1 MRKRLMA
8 VVLAV
13 TGALIPG
20 LALAYSVQTI
30 TIDGDINGDLI
41 CAGSTVNVN
50 GAVHG
55 DVICAGQLVSVNGP
69 VDGSVRLAGQS
80 VSVNNTVGRNATLAG
95 QAITLG
101 TAGHVSG
108 DLGTWGQTV
117 SLTGAVDKDVYGGM
131 QTLSLGAAS
140 GPVDVKVQTLALSAD
155 AKVNGDLKYMSDQT
169 FDVDKTKV
177 IGAITRTAPPVNKT
191 QRQAMSTTAGFA
203 FRLYWIIATL
213 VTALVLTW
221 LVPRLFGRASRVLLE
236 RPWQSLG
243 WGVLISIF
251 GPFAFLLL
259 LLSII
264 GIPLALLWLLTWLF
278 VMGLGSMVAGV
289 AVGRWLLHRADWHQD
304 SLPLAALFGVPLVVI
319 LCSIP
324 GVGGLVALVA
334 LSWAAGGLAQ
344 AAVASRA

>member
-20 LALAYSVQTI
+20 LALAYSVQANQNVTVPKGETKTGTFYATGQTI

-80 VSVNNTVGRNATLAG
+80 VSVNNTVGR
-95 QAITLG
+95 
-101 TAGHVSG
+101 
-108 DLGTWGQTV
+108 
-117 SLTGAVDKDVYGGM
+117 
-131 QTLSLGAAS
+131 
-140 GPVDVKVQTLALSAD
+140 
-155 AKVNGDLKYMSDQT
+155 
-169 FDVDKTKV
+169 
-177 IGAITRTAPPVNKT
+177 NKT